1 MNPDDGAPKDG
12 PPAKSFRLWHVQGS
26 GEFVAFVAEADSFEE
41 IKRVRRRDDWR
52 YRITR
57 DGAPRRFQRLSASQT
72 ARGRCFRARVKWS
85 RLERLAARFV
95 CQSG

>member
-57 DGAPRRFQRLSASQT
+57 DGAPIDDFSGFPLLRLPGEDVSAP
-72 ARGRCFRARVKWS
+72 
-85 RLERLAARFV
+85 E
-95 CQSG
+95 